1 LIGRTTKSLRSSRF
15 RRVAEK
21 ERREPASNPDL
32 KEKPHPLIVQ
42 KGDRNMTANEE
53 RKDIPLWLLM
63 EEKILAIDPKELS
76 DAHLEATVHKIA
88 GELDQAGRNV
98 SRHGGNLM
106 QLRWA
111 IDKMRR
117 VGRPM
122 LQDLSNAIA
131 ALTLEDVGK
140 PYAATTAILDDIGE
154 TWPELRQFD
163 RRPEVIRAVE
173 KARLDLLV
181 AKAKG
186 LPGDDGIRLL
196 LGEEIDSKVIIGS
209 LEITEQK
216 LGEVKEAIKKEIAER
231 ERVKTLLKAV
241 ESKTDEEK
249 VKHLFD
255 NNVTEALIMEIMQI
269 DQAMIEA
276 VKKAMEE
283 EIKEKQRLAEEEAAR
298 KKAEAQGP
306 ALKDIAPEEMLAYIE
321 SIREIMEFSDV
332 EKEIRSMCEQS
343 AIPQSLVDIAVSD
356 PGKLDE
362 LEKEAQG

>member
-1 LIGRTTKSLRSSRF
+1 MFDLRLYSSSFHYCSEFFRKEIQKMTTK
-15 RRVAEK
+15 
-21 ERREPASNPDL
+21 
-32 KEKPHPLIVQ
+32 
-42 KGDRNMTANEE
+42 EE
-53 RKDIPLWLLM
+53 RKDTPLWLLM
-63 EEKILAIDPKELS
+63 EEKILAIDPKALF
-76 DAHLEATVHKIA
+76 DANLEATVHKIA
-88 GELDQAGRNV
+88 GELDQEGRNV

-122 LQDLSNAIA
+122 LHDLNKAIA
-131 ALTLEDVGK
+131 DLTLENVSD
-140 PYAATTAILDDIGE
+140 PYAAATALLDDIGK
-154 TWPELRQFD
+154 TWPELRHFD

-173 KARLDLLV
+173 KAKLDLLV
-181 AKAKG
+181 TKAKG

-196 LGEEIDSKVIIGS
+196 IGEKIDSRVIIGS
-209 LEITEQK
+209 LEITEEK
-216 LGEVKEAIKKEIAER
+216 LGKVKETIIKEIAER
-231 ERVKTLLKAV
+231 ERGKTLLKAV
-241 ESKTDEEK
+241 ESKSDKEK

-255 NNVTEALIMEIMQI
+255 NNVTEALIIEMMEI

-283 EIKEKQRLAEEEAAR
+283 EIKEKQRLAEAEAAI

-306 ALKDIAPEEMLAYIE
+306 ALEDIAPEDMLGYIE

-332 EKEIRSMCEQS
+332 EKEIRAMCEQS
-343 AIPQSLVDIAVSD
+343 AIPTSLVDIAVSD

-362 LEKEAQG
+362 LEKEAQA

>member
-1 LIGRTTKSLRSSRF
+1 
-15 RRVAEK
+15 
-21 ERREPASNPDL
+21 
-32 KEKPHPLIVQ
+32 
-42 KGDRNMTANEE
+42 
-53 RKDIPLWLLM
+53 
-63 EEKILAIDPKELS
+63 
-76 DAHLEATVHKIA
+76 
-88 GELDQAGRNV
+88 
-98 SRHGGNLM
+98 
-106 QLRWA
+106 
-111 IDKMRR
+111 

-122 LQDLSNAIA
+122 LQDLNNAIA
-131 ALTLEDVGK
+131 ALTLEDANN
-140 PYAATTAILDDIGE
+140 PYAAATALLDNIGG

-173 KARLDLLV
+173 KAKLDLLV
-181 AKAKG
+181 AQAKG

-196 LGEEIDSKVIIGS
+196 IDEEIDSRVITNS
-209 LEITEQK
+209 LEITDQK
-216 LGEVKEAIKKEIAER
+216 LGEVRETIKKEIAER

-255 NNVTEALIMEIMQI
+255 NNVTEALIIEIMQI
-269 DQAMIEA
+269 DEAMIEA
-276 VKKAMEE
+276 VRKAMEE

-306 ALKDIAPEEMLAYIE
+306 ALNEIAPEEMLAYIE